1 MWRLFFF
8 EALIELVF
16 RVAFQTMAPQELLM
30 YLSIPVVSAVVGWGT
45 NVLALKMTF
54 YPVEFIGIRP
64 IFGWQGI
71 IPSKALK
78 MANMTVDMLT
88 TRLVGVEEIFARLDA
103 DRVVEELQ
111 PGVSE
116 LLNQIINHVL
126 LEQRPQLWATLPDY
140 VKQEIYDKASA
151 DAAVVIR
158 ESLDDIQVNI
168 EDILDIKKMS
178 VDALM
183 ADKRFLVEIFLEC
196 GREEFKFIERSGIWF
211 GFLFGLIQ
219 MMVWFFYKGQWL
231 LPAAGF
237 VVGYLTNILAL
248 RLIFSPRQP
257 TQVGPFKLQGMFLRR
272 QMEVSEAYA
281 RMITD
286 QIVNMDNLMQSI
298 FHGPMTD
305 RLLDIVQKHVQQSVE
320 SYAGLAE
327 PIIRLVVGSKDYE
340 HIKSLISEN
349 IVESVPSGPV
359 MDIREYA
366 EEAMDIER
374 TLRTRLQELPPE
386 QFEGLLRP
394 VFQEDEWKL
403 ILVGAVLGLAAG
415 FAQLF
420 FW

>member
-1 MWRLFFF
+1 
-8 EALIELVF
+8 
-16 RVAFQTMAPQELLM
+16 
-30 YLSIPVVSAVVGWGT
+30 
-45 NVLALKMTF
+45 
-54 YPVEFIGIRP
+54 
-64 IFGWQGI
+64 
-71 IPSKALK
+71 

-116 LLNQIINHVL
+116 MLKQIINHVL

-168 EDILDIKKMS
+168 EDILDIKQMS

-219 MMVWFFYKGQWL
+219 MTIWFFYKGQWL

-248 RLIFSPRQP
+248 RLIFSPRQ
-257 TQVGPFKLQGMFLRR
+257 R
-272 QMEVSEAYA
+272 
-281 RMITD
+281 IT
-286 QIVNMDNLMQSI
+286 
-298 FHGPMTD
+298 
-305 RLLDIVQKHVQQSVE
+305 
-320 SYAGLAE
+320 
-327 PIIRLVVGSKDYE
+327 
-340 HIKSLISEN
+340 
-349 IVESVPSGPV
+349 
-359 MDIREYA
+359 
-366 EEAMDIER
+366 
-374 TLRTRLQELPPE
+374 
-386 QFEGLLRP
+386 
-394 VFQEDEWKL
+394 W
-403 ILVGAVLGLAAG
+403 
-415 FAQLF
+415 
-420 FW
+420 